1 MCVCVCVFLVGGV
14 RGYGRCGKLDRATGS
29 GVFVTVLPSRLI
41 DSISALGIDLDVVRL
56 ASGKVLDH
64 GRCFFFSFDKPL
76 QATSCVPSQIE
87 RRFLGGKV
95 LI

>member
-64 GRCFFFSFDKPL
+64 DRFFFSF
-76 QATSCVPSQIE
+76 AVTSQTLCAITN
-87 RRFLGGKV
+87 
-95 LI
+95 